1 MSPQAEMERL
11 SSMEPDEELE
21 GTADEFEERVDR
33 LRNDIDDAKQGL
45 RARREDADE
54 DPDLL
59 DDEEVDDVDDD
70 DPLAFDDPE
79 ADELDEEE

>member
-1 MSPQAEMERL
+1 MSPQGEKERL
-11 SSMEPDEELE
+11 DRMEPDEGLE
-21 GTADEFEERVDR
+21 GTADELEERLDR
-33 LRNDIDDAKQGL
+33 LGHHSDDAKQGL

-59 DDEEVDDVDDD
+59 DDEDLGDDEE

-79 ADELDEEE
+79 ADDIDDEE